1 MSYVRLTPCMSPH
14 VSVSRHILAT
24 PRQLL
29 HTRHPPARTDVHA
42 PQDIPNPSC
51 PNTEIPPTL
60 QPQITLCE
68 CTYSYHVSFV
78 MQRNKEQRLQLPNV
92 ASYEHRPLHARQ
104 DIRPGRPHNPTQGEG
119 RMRDTSSPRP
129 ATEREKNGTNTY
141 NMPTPCM

>member
-1 MSYVRLTPCMSPH
+1 MH
-14 VSVSRHILAT
+14 VSTRVSVTSYTCHRVNCYTRYTHLRAQMSTPHKTSTTHLAPT
-24 PRQLL
+24 QKY
-29 HTRHPPARTDVHA
+29 PPPYNHKSRYVNA
-42 PQDIPNPSC
+42 
-51 PNTEIPPTL
+51 
-60 QPQITLCE
+60 
-68 CTYSYHVSFV
+68 SFV